1 MKFFKRSDIIIV
13 SVILA
18 AGILLWAGY
27 NHFIG
32 NEKGRAEIYYE
43 SKLIKTVA
51 LDKGVDRTF
60 SLPQNEHVI
69 FHLYKDGSICFE
81 HSDCPDKICVKT
93 GKLRRVGESAAC
105 LPNKMIMK
113 IVPENRTED
122 TPDLIIGQ

>member
-18 AGILLWAGY
+18 AGILLWAVY
-27 NHFIG
+27 NHYIG

-43 SKLIKTVA
+43 SKLLKTVA
-51 LDKGVDRTF
+51 LDKGVDKTF

-69 FHLYKDGSICFE
+69 FHLYKDGSIRFE
-81 HSDCPDKICVKT
+81 ESDCPDKICIKT
-93 GKLRRVGESAAC
+93 GRLRKVGESAAC

>member
-1 MKFFKRSDIIIV
+1 MKFFKRSDILIV

-18 AGILLWAGY
+18 AGILLWAAY
-27 NHFIG
+27 NHFVG

-43 SKLIKTVA
+43 SQLVKTVA
-51 LDKGVDRTF
+51 LDKGVDKTF

-69 FHLYKDGSICFE
+69 FHLYKDGSIRFE
-81 HSDCPDKICVKT
+81 ESDCPDKICIKT
-93 GKLRRVGESAAC
+93 GRLRRVGESAAC